1 MMLNAL
7 KKAIATKAG
16 KIYLLLMVASIAV
29 LLVMGNLNVGKL
41 TFFIYLIPAFAS
53 VFFGDQ
59 FVKIA
64 TYYMQEEVDK
74 KDKNR

>member
-7 KKAIATKAG
+7 KKAIATKTG
-16 KIYLLLMVASIAV
+16 KIYLLLMIASIVV
-29 LLVMGNLNVGKL
+29 LLAMGNLNVGKL

-74 KDKNR
+74 KDQNK